1 MIPYHIVSEEDS
13 AVCRHQKLF
22 QSQKNPKLFQAGMS
36 MLNSTSKHR
45 NFGISFGK
53 TAARLE
59 MVKLLKL

>member
-1 MIPYHIVSEEDS
+1 
-13 AVCRHQKLF
+13 
-22 QSQKNPKLFQAGMS
+22 MS

-59 MVKLLKL
+59 MVKLLRYHYAIRYVKKNDEIMRKNAMASSISSNVHVI